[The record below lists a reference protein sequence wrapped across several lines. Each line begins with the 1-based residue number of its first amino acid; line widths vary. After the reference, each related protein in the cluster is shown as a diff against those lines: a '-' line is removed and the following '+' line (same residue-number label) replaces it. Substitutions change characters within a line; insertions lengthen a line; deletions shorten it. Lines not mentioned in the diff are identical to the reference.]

1 MNQFTISV
9 KNDFRPEIGINIA
22 VKGLGDKLILQPQE
36 TRTFE
41 KSQDAKALVFTLT
54 PSSGGTE
61 SPRTFNVEVTNG
73 TEKTTTAPRHWEL
86 EITASASP
94 INVNVVAGC
103 DMW

>member
-1 MNQFTISV
+1 MYQFTISV

-41 KSQDAKALVFTLT
+41 QKQDDKALVFTLT

-73 TEKTTTAPRHWEL
+73 TEKTTTAPRHWEVEL
-86 EITASASP
+86 TASDSSVNA
-94 INVNVVAGC
+94 NVTAGC
-103 DMW
+103 DLW

>member
-1 MNQFTISV
+1 MYQFTISV

-41 KSQDAKALVFTLT
+41 KKQDANILSFTLT

-73 TEKTTTAPRHWEL
+73 TEKTNTQPKHWEVEL
-86 EITASASP
+86 TGSDSAVTA
-94 INVNVVAGC
+94 NVTAGC
-103 DMW
+103 DLW

>member
-22 VKGLGDKLILQPQE
+22 VKGLGDKTILQPQE
-36 TRTFE
+36 TRPFE
-41 KSQDAKALVFTLT
+41 QKQDAKALVFTLT

-61 SPRTFNVEVTNG
+61 SPRKFNVEVTNG
-73 TEKTTTAPRHWEL
+73 TEKTTTEPRYWEV

-94 INVNVVAGC
+94 VNVNVVAGC

>member
-41 KSQDAKALVFTLT
+41 KSQDANALAFTLV

-61 SPRTFNVEVTNG
+61 SPRTFKVEVTNG
-73 TEKTTTAPRHWEL
+73 TEKTTTAPRQWEV

-94 INVNVVAGC
+94 VTAKIEAGC
-103 DMW
+103 DLW